1 MININQKFGGANNM
15 VIDDPEM
22 REKVVGL
29 WQISTDPLIFTI
41 HGDKIFI
48 RDSRKN
54 SKKYPPVIDLPMSVF
69 MALTPKEII
78 EQIDKKNG
86 TKTLRTDFS
95 GFNRSPFSS
104 QN

>member
-1 MININQKFGGANNM
+1 M

-29 WQISTDPLIFTI
+29 WQISTDPLVFTI
-41 HGDKIFI
+41 QGDMIYI
-48 RDSRKN
+48 RDSRKHPA
-54 SKKYPPVIDLPMSVF
+54 KYPPIIDLPMSVF

-78 EQIDKKNG
+78 ELIDKRNG